1 MKKDLIAEITD
12 MKNTNSDIGSA
23 DEALNTIYAAI
34 GSARWT
40 AYTNERGEVERIIWS
55 DELRRL
61 LGYTD
66 ELQIPNTMQVAREL
80 IHPED
85 LERAVQRFNAACR
98 DLSGRHKYDVEY
110 RIRSK
115 DGVYHWFRSAGKYA
129 THQSGTTNVFYGI
142 VMLIDGLKANEAKM
156 QAQTDSLME
165 MNASYEEQMKVIG
178 GLGHEY
184 ATLWFVKVPEMTVKL
199 YQNVGKNAILKS
211 IVETQKINNFEKALV
226 SYANNYVLGEDRQA
240 FIAKVAY
247 EVVREEIKEK
257 AIYKVTYRR
266 HYNGKTEYYQ
276 VCFLK
281 TGADDG
287 SKDFVFGFKDADE
300 EVQKEIQKREAM
312 EVALASAEQA
322 NQSKTVFLNNISHD
336 IRTPMNGII
345 GMTAI
350 AAAHLDDKERV
361 KECLSKITAASSHL
375 LALINDMLDV
385 SRIESGK
392 VSLSEE
398 EFSLSEQFESLISMI
413 SPQVKAKNHELSV
426 EIAHV
431 RHELVI
437 GDSMRLQQVFMNI
450 IGNAIKYTPDGGN
463 ISVKLKEEPDY
474 SDIFARY
481 VFECEDNGYG
491 MTPEF
496 MSKLFTPFER
506 AEDERIRGIQGTGLG
521 MVIARNVVRMMD
533 GDIVVESE
541 YGKGSRF
548 KVNFRLK
555 KQEVS
560 FEKSEVLKDLPV
572 LVVDDELSTC
582 ESTCI
587 VLDELGMKGEYA
599 LSGMEA
605 VEKVKYAH
613 KNAEDYHVCLID
625 WKMPEMDGIETT
637 RQIRKIVG
645 GEVPIVIISAYD
657 WTEVEIEA
665 RAAGAD
671 AFISKPLFR
680 SRLDVALRN
689 VISGEKP
696 KDKDNIL
703 NEYEAKN
710 FSDKRVL
717 LVEDN
722 ELNREIAVEI
732 LGMTGVHI
740 DTAEDGRQA
749 LQMFEKSPD
758 DYYDMIFMD
767 IQMPVMDGLQATRAI
782 RELYRKDAVRV
793 PIVAMSANAFVED
806 MKRSRRAGMNEHIAK
821 PLNLEK
827 LLGVMEHYLDD

>member
-1 MKKDLIAEITD
+1 MKEDMIANEMD
-12 MKNTNSDIGSA
+12 MENHNAGIGSA
-23 DEALNTIYAAI
+23 DEALNTLYATI

-40 AYTNERGEVERIIWS
+40 AYTDEFGEVKSVVWS

-61 LGYTD
+61 LGY
-66 ELQIPNTMQVAREL
+66 ENEAEAPNMLSVAHDL

-85 LERAVQRFNAACR
+85 LGKVIKSFSIACK
-98 DLSGRHKYDVEY
+98 DLSGQSKYDIEY
-110 RIRSK
+110 RVRAK
-115 DGVYHWFRSAGKYA
+115 DGVYHWFRGAGSYA
-129 THQSGTTNVFYGI
+129 RPQSGTENIFYGI
-142 VMLIDGLKANEAKM
+142 LMLIDNPKRNEAKM
-156 QAQTDSLME
+156 KAQTESLME
-165 MNASYEEQMKVIG
+165 MNARYEEQMKVIG

-184 ATLWFVKVPEMTVKL
+184 ATLWFVKVPEMTLKL
-199 YQNVGKNAILKS
+199 YQNVGKNAILQS
-211 IVETQKINNFEKALV
+211 IEETQQINNFEKALI
-226 SYANNYVLGEDRQA
+226 SYANNYVLEEDREN

-247 EVVREEIKEK
+247 AVVREEIKEK

-266 HYNGKTEYYQ
+266 HYNHKTEYYQ

-281 TGADDG
+281 TDVAIATE
-287 SKDFVFGFKDADE
+287 DFVFGFKDADA
-300 EVQKEIQKREAM
+300 EVENEIRKREAM
-312 EVALASAEQA
+312 EAALSSAEQA

-350 AAAHLDDKERV
+350 AAAHLDDKERL

-398 EFSLSEQFESLISMI
+398 EFSLSEQFENLVSMI

-431 RHELVI
+431 KHEQVI
-437 GDSMRLQQVFMNI
+437 GDAMRLQQVFMNI
-450 IGNAIKYTPDGGN
+450 ISNAIKYTPSGGK
-463 ISVKLKEEPDY
+463 ISVKLKEEADT
-474 SDIFARY
+474 SDVFARY
-481 VFECEDNGYG
+481 VFVCEDNGYG

-533 GDIVVESE
+533 GDIAVESE
-541 YGKGSRF
+541 YGKGTRF
-548 KVNFRLK
+548 TVTFRLK
-555 KQEVS
+555 KQDVDI
-560 FEKSEVLKDLPV
+560 EKSESLKDLPV

-587 VLDELGMKGEYA
+587 VLDELGMRGDYA

-605 VEKVKYAH
+605 IEKVQKAH
-613 KNAEDYHVCLID
+613 ENAADYHVCLID

-637 RQIRKIVG
+637 RRIRKIVG
-645 GEVPIVIISAYD
+645 GDVPIVIISAYD
-657 WTEVEIEA
+657 WSEVELEA

-671 AFISKPLFR
+671 GFISKPLFR
-680 SRLDVALRN
+680 SRLDVALRS
-689 VISGEKP
+689 VIAGEKP
-696 KDKDNIL
+696 KDKENIL
-703 NEYEAKN
+703 DDFELKN
-710 FSDKRVL
+710 YADKRVL

-722 ELNREIAVEI
+722 ELNREIATEI
-732 LGMTGVHI
+732 LGMTGVSVE
-740 DTAEDGRQA
+740 TAEDGRQA
-749 LQMFEKSPD
+749 LQMFEVHEEN
-758 DYYDMIFMD
+758 YYDMIFMD
-767 IQMPVMDGLQATRAI
+767 IQMPIMDGLQATRAI
-782 RELYRKDAVRV
+782 RQLKRKDALSV

-806 MKRSRRAGMNEHIAK
+806 IKRSKRAGMNDHVAK
-821 PLNLEK
+821 PVNLTK
-827 LLGVMEHYLDD
+827 LLGVMENYLDH

>member
-1 MKKDLIAEITD
+1 M
-12 MKNTNSDIGSA
+12 
-23 DEALNTIYAAI
+23 
-34 GSARWT
+34 
-40 AYTNERGEVERIIWS
+40 
-55 DELRRL
+55 
-61 LGYTD
+61 
-66 ELQIPNTMQVAREL
+66 
-80 IHPED
+80 
-85 LERAVQRFNAACR
+85 
-98 DLSGRHKYDVEY
+98 
-110 RIRSK
+110 
-115 DGVYHWFRSAGKYA
+115 
-129 THQSGTTNVFYGI
+129 
-142 VMLIDGLKANEAKM
+142 
-156 QAQTDSLME
+156 
-165 MNASYEEQMKVIG
+165 
-178 GLGHEY
+178 
-184 ATLWFVKVPEMTVKL
+184 
-199 YQNVGKNAILKS
+199 
-211 IVETQKINNFEKALV
+211 
-226 SYANNYVLGEDRQA
+226 
-240 FIAKVAY
+240 
-247 EVVREEIKEK
+247 
-257 AIYKVTYRR
+257 
-266 HYNGKTEYYQ
+266 
-276 VCFLK
+276 
-281 TGADDG
+281 
-287 SKDFVFGFKDADE
+287 
-300 EVQKEIQKREAM
+300 
-312 EVALASAEQA
+312 
-322 NQSKTVFLNNISHD
+322 
-336 IRTPMNGII
+336 
-345 GMTAI
+345 
-350 AAAHLDDKERV
+350 
-361 KECLSKITAASSHL
+361 

-413 SPQVKAKNHELSV
+413 SPQVKAKNQELSV

-431 RHELVI
+431 KHELVI

-474 SDIFARY
+474 SDIFTRY

-560 FEKSEVLKDLPV
+560 FEKSEVHKDLPV
-572 LVVDDELSTC
+572 LVVGDELSTC

-657 WTEVEIEA
+657 WTEVEVEA

-671 AFISKPLFR
+671 AFVSKPLFR

-689 VISGEKP
+689 VIFGEKP

-703 NEYEAKN
+703 NEYETKN
-710 FSDKRVL
+710 SSDKRIL

-827 LLGVMEHYLDD
+827 LLGVMEHYLDE

>member
-1 MKKDLIAEITD
+1 
-12 MKNTNSDIGSA
+12 
-23 DEALNTIYAAI
+23 
-34 GSARWT
+34 
-40 AYTNERGEVERIIWS
+40 
-55 DELRRL
+55 
-61 LGYTD
+61 
-66 ELQIPNTMQVAREL
+66 
-80 IHPED
+80 
-85 LERAVQRFNAACR
+85 
-98 DLSGRHKYDVEY
+98 
-110 RIRSK
+110 
-115 DGVYHWFRSAGKYA
+115 
-129 THQSGTTNVFYGI
+129 
-142 VMLIDGLKANEAKM
+142 
-156 QAQTDSLME
+156 
-165 MNASYEEQMKVIG
+165 
-178 GLGHEY
+178 
-184 ATLWFVKVPEMTVKL
+184 
-199 YQNVGKNAILKS
+199 
-211 IVETQKINNFEKALV
+211 
-226 SYANNYVLGEDRQA
+226 
-240 FIAKVAY
+240 
-247 EVVREEIKEK
+247 
-257 AIYKVTYRR
+257 
-266 HYNGKTEYYQ
+266 
-276 VCFLK
+276 
-281 TGADDG
+281 
-287 SKDFVFGFKDADE
+287 
-300 EVQKEIQKREAM
+300 
-312 EVALASAEQA
+312 
-322 NQSKTVFLNNISHD
+322 
-336 IRTPMNGII
+336 
-345 GMTAI
+345 
-350 AAAHLDDKERV
+350 
-361 KECLSKITAASSHL
+361 
-375 LALINDMLDV
+375 
-385 SRIESGK
+385 
-392 VSLSEE
+392 
-398 EFSLSEQFESLISMI
+398 
-413 SPQVKAKNHELSV
+413 
-426 EIAHV
+426 
-431 RHELVI
+431 
-437 GDSMRLQQVFMNI
+437 
-450 IGNAIKYTPDGGN
+450 
-463 ISVKLKEEPDY
+463 
-474 SDIFARY
+474 
-481 VFECEDNGYG
+481 
-491 MTPEF
+491 
-496 MSKLFTPFER
+496 
-506 AEDERIRGIQGTGLG
+506 

-657 WTEVEIEA
+657 WTEVEVEA

-671 AFISKPLFR
+671 AFVSKPLFR

-689 VISGEKP
+689 VIFGEKP

-703 NEYEAKN
+703 NEYETKN
-710 FSDKRVL
+710 SSDKRIL

-758 DYYDMIFMD
+758 DYYDIIFMD

-827 LLGVMEHYLDD
+827 LLGVMEHYLDE